1 MTDRERLGRAA
12 FEAHYGGVSPTHAW
26 EDISTGY
33 REAWCVAAEAVRA
46 LVRAEAPAE
55 APTRPDRKMTPS
67 PFAAVKPALEA
78 GREAAGL
85 DQEPKP

>member
-33 REAWCVAAEAVRA
+33 REAWCVAAEAVR
-46 LVRAEAPAE
+46 
-55 APTRPDRKMTPS
+55 
-67 PFAAVKPALEA
+67 
-78 GREAAGL
+78 EAAGL